1 MTIRVL
7 LADDHAIVRDGLRVL
22 LESQAEMRVVG
33 LAANGRQAV
42 RLVRELRPE
51 VVVMDLAMPG
61 LNGLEATGQIKRD
74 WPAVQVIMLSMH
86 AGLDQICRAL
96 AAGVNGYVLKETA
109 GLDVVAAV
117 RAVWAGQSYFSQE
130 VADRVRQW
138 DDCHAMEH
146 PLNRLNGREREILQL
161 VAEGQ
166 SNARIAATLHLSRR
180 TVETYR
186 RRLMDKLELKTV
198 PELVKFALRQGVIY
212 LE

>member
-7 LADDHAIVRDGLRVL
+7 LVDDHAIVRDGLRVL

-51 VVVMDLAMPG
+51 VVVMDLAMPE

-86 AGLDQICRAL
+86 AGLDQVCWAL

-109 GLDVVAAV
+109 GLEVVAAV
-117 RAVWAGQSYFSQE
+117 RAVQAGQSYFSQQ

-146 PLNRLNGREREILQL
+146 PLNRLSGREREILQL

-166 SNARIAATLHLSRR
+166 SNARIASTLHLSCR

-186 RRLMDKLELKTV
+186 RRLMGKLALKTV